1 MTTASTGTAAL
12 DFMRGRGWVYALLV
26 AAGLGLGV
34 YEISSYRTASRFA
47 VEGVDSRGVVTHKAD
62 YSNGNRKTFRLSYT
76 FPTPDDPYT
85 HGNQNVSGPFYHA
98 QTEDA
103 EIVVRYLPSDPS
115 MNVVEAASMT
125 KGFWMGM
132 LLSLGLILGGA
143 GGAVLGWSR
152 ARARG

>member
-1 MTTASTGTAAL
+1 MTTASASTAAL
-12 DFMRGRGWVYALLV
+12 DFMRERGWVYALLI

-34 YEISSYRTASRFA
+34 YEVSSYRTASRFA
-47 VEGVDSRGVVTHKAD
+47 AEGVDSRGVVTHKSD

-85 HGNQNVSGPFYHA
+85 HGTQNVSGPFYHA

-115 MNVVEAASMT
+115 MSVVEAANVT
-125 KGFWMGM
+125 KGFWVGM
-132 LLSLGLILGGA
+132 LLSLGLVLGGA
-143 GGAVLGWSR
+143 GGAFIGCVR
-152 ARARG
+152 ARAPG